1 MHLKLGPS
9 AQVFFYSDASR
20 ADDGIPTG
28 EASFSD
34 ALGPDA
40 MKLEFQGYEDLY
52 VPPPNTQF
60 VTRRSAHSFSD
71 NTTRAAT
78 PASAPLSRS
87 SRAEEA
93 REVQKQGAAT
103 PTSQVPAASGAS
115 SGGLGTR
122 FESSTSGASA
132 GARDVSSKATS
143 DSADGGSREGIIETR
158 STVDS
163 CPAGVE
169 GAGDLSA
176 ENLGLRLSDDWAWH
190 AHLPPD
196 FDRHTTQFVRQ
207 HDQEVEV
214 TDGGQQ
220 PQDLLQGEWVGETFA
235 DGLASGVARSLGA
248 GACAYQYTILTA
260 DADVLAVSFDEC
272 LEKCGALPAKKCRYL
287 SWHAGEKKCIM
298 YPVCLGGLVQ
308 VGGWEEYNTWEIPYS
323 DFKRLTCT
331 VRMVVRNAQMVQH
344 IYNCG
349 EKDDKTYEPEVR
361 HSFQEGFNFNDLR
374 FRSASD
380 NACELSGMMPCTLQ
394 VSSALEMS
402 MKRIRKR
409 LLNFTELLC
418 RTR

>member
-1 MHLKLGPS
+1 
-9 AQVFFYSDASR
+9 
-20 ADDGIPTG
+20 
-28 EASFSD
+28 
-34 ALGPDA
+34 
-40 MKLEFQGYEDLY
+40 MKLEFQAYEDLY
-52 VPPPNTQF
+52 SPPPNTQF

-71 NTTRAAT
+71 DHTRAAT
-78 PASAPLSRS
+78 PASAPLSQS

-93 REVQKQGAAT
+93 LEVQKQAAAA
-103 PTSQVPAASGAS
+103 PTSQVSAASRAS
-115 SGGLGTR
+115 SGSLGTR
-122 FESSTSGASA
+122 FESSPSGTAA
-132 GARDVSSKATS
+132 GAEGLSSKATS
-143 DSADGGSREGIIETR
+143 DRAEGGSKEGIIETR

-176 ENLGLRLSDDWAWH
+176 ENLGLRLSDDWAWYSH
-190 AHLPPD
+190 VPPD

-220 PQDLLQGEWVGETFA
+220 PQNLLQGEWVGETFA
-235 DGLASGVARSLGA
+235 DGLASGVARRLGA
-248 GACAYQYTILTA
+248 GACSYQYTILSA

-287 SWHAGEKKCIM
+287 SWHAGEKRCMM

-349 EKDDKTYEPEVR
+349 ESDDKTYEPEVR

-380 NACELSGMMPCTLQ
+380 NLCEVKGVMPCALQ
-394 VSSALEMS
+394 VSSALKISVE
-402 MKRIRKR
+402 RIRKWP
-409 LLNFTELLC
+409 LNFTEMLY